1 MPTSVKIIEEARVTV
16 PATAALPPEPLL
28 LSAMEAEWLAHPLM
42 QCLLIF
48 VSGGGD
54 RSIIPPS
61 SPSAVAALRASL
73 AGTVSRF
80 PTLGGRIVHLPAT
93 GDAAIDCGAHDGGGV
108 RFVVAD
114 QSDGADARRL
124 AGDADHDSEA
134 FRRLVPALDAGRLPA
149 ETTAVMVTRL
159 RGGVALGVAMHH
171 AVVDGRSFWRF
182 VQAGNATRRRRRRTT
197 VRRSSSPAAKSS
209 PGACFGSTRPICP
222 LAGMNHGYQINL
234 ARLSV
239 QQLQRLKQRI
249 AERSPR
255 RAAAPSSF
263 VAVVALAWVSFVRAK
278 HPDVIAPSD
287 EVTLF
292 FFADCRTCVDPP
304 PGDSYF
310 GTCITG
316 CLARAT
322 ARDLLAEDDDDSV
335 AHAAAAVAE
344 EVRRAAAEPLALW
357 DFRGLEGRVDVN
369 RHVNMTG
376 SMRFPAY
383 EVTDFGWGPS
393 GRTEL
398 VSMNQD
404 GQVVLLAGKG
414 GDASVQVSVSL
425 NPAHMEAFKS
435 YFMSYLADL
444 CSIHSK

>member
-28 LSAMEAEWLAHPLM
+28 LSAMDAEWLAHPLM

-48 VSGGGD
+48 VGGGGD
-54 RSIIPPS
+54 RSIIPPF
-61 SPSAVAALRASL
+61 PSVVAALRASL
-73 AGTVSRF
+73 AGTVARF
-80 PTLGGRIVHLPAT
+80 PTLGGRIVRLPAT

-149 ETTAVMVTRL
+149 ETMAVMVTRL

-197 VRRSSSPAAKSS
+197 VRRSSSPAARSS
-209 PGACFGSTRPICP
+209 PGACFGI
-222 LAGMNHGYQINL
+222 
-234 ARLSV
+234 SV

-278 HPDVIAPSD
+278 HPDVIGPSD

-292 FFADCRTCVDPP
+292 FFADCRTCLDPP

-344 EVRRAAAEPLALW
+344 E
-357 DFRGLEGRVDVN
+357 
-369 RHVNMTG
+369 
-376 SMRFPAY
+376 
-383 EVTDFGWGPS
+383 
-393 GRTEL
+393 
-398 VSMNQD
+398 D

-444 CSIHSK
+444 CSIHSKM